1 MGFLSKIWKGVKN
14 TVKKI
19 GKGIKSAFKS
29 FGKFMNKVG
38 ILGQVAMFFVMPYV
52 GAALGQAWT
61 AVAGQTAAQ
70 AGASAAGAAASATA
84 SATASAAATAA
95 GQTAAQ
101 AAAAGATAG
110 AAASAT
116 AAAAATAAGT
126 LGQASGLAAGGS
138 FAQATGKL
146 MQYVGNTV
154 SKGASIYSNITK
166 GITDTLGNFAK
177 TASNNLFGTSFDAA
191 GSFFGP
197 GDSAW
202 SRSTGVDSRLGDLT
216 GSQAKFSNLEA
227 TQKANFQASN
237 KIAALDAKTL
247 KAFDQTVAESG
258 SDPRAYGQTEFRSNS
273 VYDKAIQDGTTGFS
287 ASIDPKGLATGP
299 NLSGTPNMSRIEI
312 PVNPAAP
319 QMSALD
325 AGVTTA
331 TPSLLGRI
339 GTAAVDAITGLPERA
354 VTAFE
359 DFTANPF
366 EGAASRVTGA
376 IENKAMQ
383 KVGLVDTPEYIQNYT
398 TNSAYV
404 PSFESF
410 GGSQQQYGASEIMN
424 ARSFEQN
431 VTNSPSPYGYTA
443 FQYGNYMSQNA

>member
-1 MGFLSKIWKGVKN
+1 MGFLSSIWKGVKK

-70 AGASAAGAAASATA
+70 ATTAAATANAAVAAGSATAAQATLAASATG
-84 SATASAAATAA
+84 TAVAA
-95 GQTAAQ
+95 GGQ
-101 AAAAGATAG
+101 AV
-110 AAASAT
+110 
-116 AAAAATAAGT
+116 
-126 LGQASGLAAGGS
+126 ASGLAAGGS

-146 MQYVGNTV
+146 MQFVGNTV

-177 TASNNLFGTSFDAA
+177 TTSNKLFGTSFDAA
-191 GSFFGP
+191 TDFFGA

-202 SRSTGVDSRLGDLT
+202 SRSTGNAPNLT
-216 GSQAKFSNLEA
+216 GSKTTVVE
-227 TQKANFQASN
+227 
-237 KIAALDAKTL
+237 LDTKTL
-247 KAFDQTVAESG
+247 NAMDKTVTES
-258 SDPRAYGQTEFRSNS
+258 SFNISPNDPRAYGSGEFTSNS
-273 VYDKAIQDGTTGFS
+273 VYDKAIQDGTTNFS
-287 ASIDPKGLATGP
+287 ASASDLMSDPSVLKGID
-299 NLSGTPNMSRIEI
+299 
-312 PVNPAAP
+312 VAP
-319 QMSALD
+319 TIDVGKINVDMPTVPQ
-325 AGVTTA
+325 G
-331 TPSLLGRI
+331 SLLGRI
-339 GTAAVDAITGLPERA
+339 GTAAVDAVTGLPERA

-359 DFTANPF
+359 EFTANPF

-431 VTNSPSPYGYTA
+431 VTNNSSPYGYTA

>member
-1 MGFLSKIWKGVKN
+1 MGFLSSIWKGVKK

-116 AAAAATAAGT
+116 ATAAATAAGT

-202 SRSTGVDSRLGDLT
+202 SRSTGVNSRLGDLT

-273 VYDKAIQDGTTGFS
+273 VYDKAIQEGTTGFS
-287 ASIDPKGLATGP
+287 ASIDPKGLAT
-299 NLSGTPNMSRIEI
+299 NAKDLMSDPSMFKGID
-312 PVNPAAP
+312 VAP
-319 QMSALD
+319 TIDIGKINVDMPTVPQ
-325 AGVTTA
+325 G
-331 TPSLLGRI
+331 SLLGRI
-339 GTAAVDAITGLPERA
+339 GTAAVDAVTGLPERA

-359 DFTANPF
+359 EFTANPF

-383 KVGLVDTPEYIQNYT
+383 KAGLVDTPEYTTNYT
-398 TNSAYV
+398 TSNAYV

-431 VTNSPSPYGYTA
+431 VTNNSSPYGYTA

>member
-1 MGFLSKIWKGVKN
+1 MGFLSSIWKGVKK

-70 AGASAAGAAASATA
+70 ATTAAATANAAVAAGSATAAQATLAASATG
-84 SATASAAATAA
+84 TAVAA
-95 GQTAAQ
+95 GGQ
-101 AAAAGATAG
+101 AV
-110 AAASAT
+110 
-116 AAAAATAAGT
+116 
-126 LGQASGLAAGGS
+126 ASGLAAGGS

-146 MQYVGNTV
+146 MQFVGNTV

-202 SRSTGVDSRLGDLT
+202 SRSTGDASKLGNLT
-216 GSQAKFSNLEA
+216 GSKTTVVE
-227 TQKANFQASN
+227 
-237 KIAALDAKTL
+237 LDTKTL
-247 KAFDQTVAESG
+247 NAMDKTVTES
-258 SDPRAYGQTEFRSNS
+258 SFNISPNDPRAYGSGEFTSNS
-273 VYDKAIQDGTTGFS
+273 VYDKAIQDGTTNFS
-287 ASIDPKGLATGP
+287 ASASDLMSDPSVLKGID
-299 NLSGTPNMSRIEI
+299 
-312 PVNPAAP
+312 VAP
-319 QMSALD
+319 TIDVGKINVDMPTVPQ
-325 AGVTTA
+325 G
-331 TPSLLGRI
+331 SLLGRI
-339 GTAAVDAITGLPERA
+339 GTAAVDAVTGLPERA

-383 KVGLVDTPEYIQNYT
+383 KVGLVDTPEYIRNYT

>member
-1 MGFLSKIWKGVKN
+1 MGFLSSIWKGVKK

-70 AGASAAGAAASATA
+70 ATTAAATANAAVAAGSATAAQATLAASAAGTA
-84 SATASAAATAA
+84 VAA
-95 GQTAAQ
+95 GGQ
-101 AAAAGATAG
+101 AV
-110 AAASAT
+110 
-116 AAAAATAAGT
+116 
-126 LGQASGLAAGGS
+126 ASGLAAGGS

-146 MQYVGNTV
+146 MQFVGNTV

-177 TASNNLFGTSFDAA
+177 TTSNKLFGTSFDAA
-191 GSFFGP
+191 TDFFGA

-202 SRSTGVDSRLGDLT
+202 SRSTGNAPNLT
-216 GSQAKFSNLEA
+216 GSKTTVVE
-227 TQKANFQASN
+227 
-237 KIAALDAKTL
+237 LDTKTL
-247 KAFDQTVAESG
+247 NAMDKTVTES
-258 SDPRAYGQTEFRSNS
+258 SFNISPNDPRAYGSGEFTSNS
-273 VYDKAIQDGTTGFS
+273 VYDKAIQDGTTNFS
-287 ASIDPKGLATGP
+287 ASASDLMSDPSVLKGID
-299 NLSGTPNMSRIEI
+299 
-312 PVNPAAP
+312 VAP
-319 QMSALD
+319 TIDVGKINVDMPTVPQ
-325 AGVTTA
+325 G
-331 TPSLLGRI
+331 SLLGRI
-339 GTAAVDAITGLPERA
+339 GTAAVDAVTGLPERA

-359 DFTANPF
+359 EFTANPF

>member
-1 MGFLSKIWKGVKN
+1 MGFLSSIWKGVKK

-70 AGASAAGAAASATA
+70 ATTAAATANAAVAAGSATAAQATLAASATG
-84 SATASAAATAA
+84 TAVAA
-95 GQTAAQ
+95 GGQ
-101 AAAAGATAG
+101 AV
-110 AAASAT
+110 
-116 AAAAATAAGT
+116 
-126 LGQASGLAAGGS
+126 ASGLAAGGS

-146 MQYVGNTV
+146 MQFVGNTV
-154 SKGASIYSNITK
+154 SKGASIYSN
-166 GITDTLGNFAK
+166 
-177 TASNNLFGTSFDAA
+177 
-191 GSFFGP
+191 SFFGP

-202 SRSTGVDSRLGDLT
+202 SRSTGDASKLGNLT
-216 GSQAKFSNLEA
+216 GSKTTVVE
-227 TQKANFQASN
+227 
-237 KIAALDAKTL
+237 LDTKTL
-247 KAFDQTVAESG
+247 NAMDKTVTES
-258 SDPRAYGQTEFRSNS
+258 SFNISPNDPRAYGSGEFTSNS
-273 VYDKAIQDGTTGFS
+273 VYDKAIQDGTTNFS
-287 ASIDPKGLATGP
+287 ASASDLMSDPSVLKGID
-299 NLSGTPNMSRIEI
+299 
-312 PVNPAAP
+312 VAP
-319 QMSALD
+319 TIDVGKINVDMPTVPQ
-325 AGVTTA
+325 G
-331 TPSLLGRI
+331 SLLGRI
-339 GTAAVDAITGLPERA
+339 GTAAVDAVTGLPERA

-383 KVGLVDTPEYIQNYT
+383 KVGLVDTPEYIRNYT

>member
-1 MGFLSKIWKGVKN
+1 MGFLSSIWKGVKK

-70 AGASAAGAAASATA
+70 ATTAAATANAAVAAGSATAAQATLAASAAGTA
-84 SATASAAATAA
+84 VAA
-95 GQTAAQ
+95 GGQ
-101 AAAAGATAG
+101 AV
-110 AAASAT
+110 
-116 AAAAATAAGT
+116 
-126 LGQASGLAAGGS
+126 ASGLAAGGS

-146 MQYVGNTV
+146 MQFVGNTV

-177 TASNNLFGTSFDAA
+177 TTSNKLFGTSFDAA
-191 GSFFGP
+191 TDFFGA

-202 SRSTGVDSRLGDLT
+202 SRSTGNAPNLT
-216 GSQAKFSNLEA
+216 GSKTTVVE
-227 TQKANFQASN
+227 
-237 KIAALDAKTL
+237 LDTKTL
-247 KAFDQTVAESG
+247 NAMDKTVTES
-258 SDPRAYGQTEFRSNS
+258 SFNISPNDPRAYGSGEFTSNS
-273 VYDKAIQDGTTGFS
+273 VYDKAIQDGTTNFS
-287 ASIDPKGLATGP
+287 ASASDLMSDPSVLKGID
-299 NLSGTPNMSRIEI
+299 
-312 PVNPAAP
+312 VAP
-319 QMSALD
+319 TIDVGKINVDMPTVPQ
-325 AGVTTA
+325 G
-331 TPSLLGRI
+331 SLLGRI
-339 GTAAVDAITGLPERA
+339 GTAAVDAVTGLPERA

>member
-1 MGFLSKIWKGVKN
+1 MGFLSSIWKGVKK

-101 AAAAGATAG
+101 AAAAGAAAG

-116 AAAAATAAGT
+116 ATAAATAAGT

-146 MQYVGNTV
+146 MQFVGNTV

-177 TASNNLFGTSFDAA
+177 TTSNKLFGTSFDAA
-191 GSFFGP
+191 TDFFGA

-202 SRSTGVDSRLGDLT
+202 SRSTGNAPKVGNLT
-216 GSQAKFSNLEA
+216 GSKTTVVE
-227 TQKANFQASN
+227 
-237 KIAALDAKTL
+237 LDTKTL
-247 KAFDQTVAESG
+247 NAMDKTVAES
-258 SDPRAYGQTEFRSNS
+258 SFNISPNDPRAYGSGEFTSTS
-273 VYDKAIQDGTTGFS
+273 VYDKAIQDGTTNFS
-287 ASIDPKGLATGP
+287 ASASDLMSDPSVLKGID
-299 NLSGTPNMSRIEI
+299 
-312 PVNPAAP
+312 VAP
-319 QMSALD
+319 TIDIGKINVDMPTVPQS
-325 AGVTTA
+325 
-331 TPSLLGRI
+331 SLLGRI
-339 GTAAVDAITGLPERA
+339 GTAAVDAVTGLPERA

-431 VTNSPSPYGYTA
+431 VTNNSSPYGYTA
-443 FQYGNYMSQNA
+443 FRYGNYMSQNA

>member
-70 AGASAAGAAASATA
+70 ATTAAATANAAVAAGSATAAQATLAASATG
-84 SATASAAATAA
+84 TAVAA
-95 GQTAAQ
+95 GGQ
-101 AAAAGATAG
+101 AV
-110 AAASAT
+110 
-116 AAAAATAAGT
+116 
-126 LGQASGLAAGGS
+126 ASGLAAGGS

-146 MQYVGNTV
+146 MQFVGNTV

-191 GSFFGP
+191 SSFFGP

-202 SRSTGVDSRLGDLT
+202 SRSTGNAPKVGNLT
-216 GSQAKFSNLEA
+216 GSKTTVVE
-227 TQKANFQASN
+227 
-237 KIAALDAKTL
+237 LDTKTL
-247 KAFDQTVAESG
+247 NAMDKTVAES
-258 SDPRAYGQTEFRSNS
+258 SFNISPNDPRAYGSGEFTSTS
-273 VYDKAIQDGTTGFS
+273 VYDKAIQDGTTNFS
-287 ASIDPKGLATGP
+287 ASASDLMSDPSVLKGID
-299 NLSGTPNMSRIEI
+299 
-312 PVNPAAP
+312 VAP
-319 QMSALD
+319 TIDVGKINVDMPTVPQ
-325 AGVTTA
+325 G
-331 TPSLLGRI
+331 SLLGRI
-339 GTAAVDAITGLPERA
+339 GTAAVDAVTGLPERA

-383 KVGLVDTPEYIQNYT
+383 KIGLVDTPEYIQNYT